1 MRNGALGPSMSA
13 QGSGLG
19 LGKVGGCVGGMR
31 EGAGTGSRMWVVR
44 ERVLFGECMD
54 VLELGE

>member
-1 MRNGALGPSMSA
+1 MSA

-19 LGKVGGCVGGMR
+19 LGKVRDCVGGMR
-31 EGAGTGSRMWVVR
+31 EGVDTDSGMWVVR
-44 ERVLFGECMD
+44 ERVLYGECMD